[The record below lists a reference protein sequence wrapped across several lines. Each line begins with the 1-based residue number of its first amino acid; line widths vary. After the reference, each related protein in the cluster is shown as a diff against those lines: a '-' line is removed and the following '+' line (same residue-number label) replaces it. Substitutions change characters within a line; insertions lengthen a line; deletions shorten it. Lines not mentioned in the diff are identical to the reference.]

1 MQQFS
6 VYTCMEELECSQN
19 FHVLFKILTR
29 PFLYNEP
36 IKTIFACFT
45 GSRAANENISTK
57 YLCVVK
63 EMPLNREVIWEVY
76 YEIK

>member
-36 IKTIFACFT
+36 VKTGFACFA
-45 GSRAANENISTK
+45 GSWAANENMSTK
-57 YLCVVK
+57 YSCTVM
-63 EMPLNREVIWEVY
+63 EMSLNREDIREVF